1 MEFREPITVELKKQ
15 LLPFCCALL
24 TVVAWSACLP
34 VLAINPASW
43 TTSLSTSGNDV
54 FWTSPTNVD
63 PDFNLYNWSYT
74 ITRVDVGWR
83 WGILSNTY
91 NALNDLGDNVT
102 DSGST
107 AGLPAVILDEIFELE
122 GSGATVHLEIDSQG
136 YGQASIID
144 VNLGTISVDAGFFG
158 TITAN
163 IESIDFTADATVT
176 GIPGPTDFQWTTTSS
191 GNWHDSANW
200 TPAGI
205 PNGDDNTV
213 EFTGVGPSVTTVLMD
228 SPATVREITLDGSS
242 SYRLNGNNTL
252 TLDANTGAAG
262 LTVTGG
268 NHSWTAP
275 VSADASTTLDIAS
288 GAELTLGG
296 SFDFANQTVIK
307 SGSGRLYLDSGSTT
321 QKGTFQHNDGH
332 LGGDGIVNGDLI
344 LAAAAVAPGHDV
356 GQLTVGG
363 DFTMGS
369 DSALEIEIGG
379 TSTSQFD
386 TLQVGQN
393 AYLDGTLA
401 VTLTD
406 NYYPD
411 FGQQFSI
418 LQASS
423 VANYGVTLGGPDA
436 DKFKLVF
443 NSGQL
448 LLESTALPIPT
459 DFQWVAS
466 SGSWHNPASWSPAGV
481 PNGNNNTAEFAG
493 AGPAVTTVTMD
504 SPVTV
509 REITLD
515 GSSSYRLEGG
525 QTLTL
530 DADTGTARVT
540 VTGGN
545 HSWTAPVF
553 ADTSTTLDIASGA
566 ELTLKGRFDF
576 ANQTVTKLGS
586 GHLYLDSGLSTQTG
600 TFQHNDGHLGG
611 DGIVNGDLTLAA
623 AVVAPGHGVGELTVK
638 GDFTMGSESVL
649 EIEIGGTSTN
659 QFDTLQVAQNVYLD
673 GTLAVTLTGDYYPDF
688 GQQFSVVQAVSISNR
703 GIVLGGPDAEK
714 FKLIFASGELLLES
728 TVAGLPGD
736 YNNDGLVD
744 AADYTVWRDHLGTTT
759 LPNRDPGAAGPVGQS
774 DYLVWKTN
782 FGTSG
787 TGSATAVPEP
797 GSLFLILLVALVGI
811 PVGCFDRR

>member
-1 MEFREPITVELKKQ
+1 
-15 LLPFCCALL
+15 
-24 TVVAWSACLP
+24 
-34 VLAINPASW
+34 
-43 TTSLSTSGNDV
+43 
-54 FWTSPTNVD
+54 
-63 PDFNLYNWSYT
+63 
-74 ITRVDVGWR
+74 
-83 WGILSNTY
+83 
-91 NALNDLGDNVT
+91 
-102 DSGST
+102 
-107 AGLPAVILDEIFELE
+107 
-122 GSGATVHLEIDSQG
+122 
-136 YGQASIID
+136 
-144 VNLGTISVDAGFFG
+144 
-158 TITAN
+158 
-163 IESIDFTADATVT
+163 
-176 GIPGPTDFQWTTTSS
+176 
-191 GNWHDSANW
+191 
-200 TPAGI
+200 
-205 PNGDDNTV
+205 
-213 EFTGVGPSVTTVLMD
+213 
-228 SPATVREITLDGSS
+228 
-242 SYRLNGNNTL
+242 
-252 TLDANTGAAG
+252 
-262 LTVTGG
+262 
-268 NHSWTAP
+268 
-275 VSADASTTLDIAS
+275 
-288 GAELTLGG
+288 
-296 SFDFANQTVIK
+296 
-307 SGSGRLYLDSGSTT
+307 
-321 QKGTFQHNDGH
+321 
-332 LGGDGIVNGDLI
+332 
-344 LAAAAVAPGHDV
+344 
-356 GQLTVGG
+356 
-363 DFTMGS
+363 MGS

-423 VANYGVTLGGPDA
+423 ISNYGVTLGGPDA

-481 PNGNNNTAEFAG
+481 PNGNDNTVEFAG

-504 SPVTV
+504 SPATV

-515 GSSSYRLEGG
+515 GSSSYRLEGE
-525 QTLTL
+525 QTLTI
-530 DADTGTARVT
+530 DANTGTARVT

-545 HSWTAPVF
+545 HSWTSPVS

-566 ELTLKGRFDF
+566 ELTLEGRFDF
-576 ANQTVTKLGS
+576 ANQTVTNSGS
-586 GHLYLDSGLSTQTG
+586 GRLYLDSGLSTQTG
-600 TFQHNDGHLGG
+600 TFQHNNGFLGG

-623 AVVAPGHGVGELTVK
+623 AVVAPGHGIGELTVK

-703 GIVLGGPDAEK
+703 GIVLGGPDAEN
-714 FKLIFASGELLLES
+714 FKLIFGLGELLLES
-728 TVAGLPGD
+728 TVAGRPGD

-744 AADYTVWRDHLGTTT
+744 AADYTVWRDHFGTTT
-759 LPNRDPGAAGPVGQS
+759 LPNRDPGAVGLVGQS

-811 PVGCFDRR
+811 PVGYFDGR

>member
-1 MEFREPITVELKKQ
+1 METTSFG
-15 LLPFCCALL
+15 LLPL
-24 TVVAWSACLP
+24 TSIP
-34 VLAINPASW
+34 I
-43 TTSLSTSGNDV
+43 
-54 FWTSPTNVD
+54 
-63 PDFNLYNWSYT
+63 FNLYNWSYT

-107 AGLPAVILDEIFELE
+107 AGLPAVILDEMFELE

-144 VNLGTISVDAGFFG
+144 VNLGTISVDVGFFG

-191 GNWHDSANW
+191 GSWHDSANW
-200 TPAGI
+200 IPAGI

-228 SPATVREITLDGSS
+228 SPATVRKITLDGSS
-242 SYRLNGNNTL
+242 SYRFNGNNTL
-252 TLDANTGAAG
+252 TLDANTGAAQ
-262 LTVTGG
+262 LSVTGG

-275 VSADASTTLDIAS
+275 VSADAPTTLDIAS
-288 GAELTLGG
+288 GAELTLEGR
-296 SFDFANQTVIK
+296 FDFANQTVIK
-307 SGSGRLYLDSGSTT
+307 SGSGCLYLDSGSTT
-321 QKGTFQHNDGH
+321 PPGTFQHNDGL

-363 DFTMGS
+363 NFTMGS

-386 TLQVGQN
+386 RLQVGQN
-393 AYLDGTLA
+393 AYLNGTLA

-406 NYYPD
+406 SYYPD

-418 LQASS
+418 FQANSIT
-423 VANYGVTLGGPDA
+423 NYGVTLGGPDA

-443 NSGQL
+443 ALGEL
-448 LLESTALPIPT
+448 LLEST
-459 DFQWVAS
+459 V
-466 SGSWHNPASWSPAGV
+466 V
-481 PNGNNNTAEFAG
+481 
-493 AGPAVTTVTMD
+493 VTTVTMD
-504 SPVTV
+504 SPATV

-515 GSSSYRLEGG
+515 ESSSYR
-525 QTLTL
+525 
-530 DADTGTARVT
+530 
-540 VTGGN
+540 
-545 HSWTAPVF
+545 
-553 ADTSTTLDIASGA
+553 
-566 ELTLKGRFDF
+566 
-576 ANQTVTKLGS
+576 
-586 GHLYLDSGLSTQTG
+586 
-600 TFQHNDGHLGG
+600 
-611 DGIVNGDLTLAA
+611 
-623 AVVAPGHGVGELTVK
+623 VG
-638 GDFTMGSESVL
+638 
-649 EIEIGGTSTN
+649 
-659 QFDTLQVAQNVYLD
+659 
-673 GTLAVTLTGDYYPDF
+673 
-688 GQQFSVVQAVSISNR
+688 
-703 GIVLGGPDAEK
+703 
-714 FKLIFASGELLLES
+714 
-728 TVAGLPGD
+728 GLPGD
-736 YNNDGLVD
+736 YNNDCPGLVD

-759 LPNRDPGAAGPVGQS
+759 LPNRDPNVVDPVGQS

-811 PVGCFDRR
+811 PVRCFDRR